1 MIPYADSSEARRL
14 TPVINVGLI
23 LVNFAVFFYEL
34 HEQSIGRLNHFYLS
48 YSVVPCE
55 LFQRCHAI
63 SGAPH
68 PVFLTIFTGMFM
80 HAGWLHILGNMIF
93 LWVFG
98 DNVENAMG
106 HVRYLTFYLLCGVAA
121 AVAQTGIDVG
131 SHIPALG
138 ASGAIA
144 GVLAAYLV
152 LFPTAVI
159 RTLVF
164 FFIIPLPIS
173 IYAWI
178 LIGFWFVE
186 QLFSGVASLGPS
198 VQTGGIAF
206 FAHIGGFMC
215 GLVLVWFFRRKDN
228 VERMKRH
235 HQRRPRPPSR
245 QWSRQ

>member
-1 MIPYADSSEARRL
+1 VIPYADESEPQHLA
-14 TPVINVGLI
+14 PFVNVGLI
-23 LVNFAVFFYEL
+23 LANFAVFFYEL
-34 HEQSIGRLNHFYLS
+34 YEQSIGKLNGFYRS

-55 LFQRCHAI
+55 LFERCHAVA
-63 SGAPH
+63 GAPH

-106 HVRYLTFYLLCGVAA
+106 HVQYLFFYLICGVAA
-121 AVAQTGIDVG
+121 ALTQSAIDVG

-152 LFPTAVI
+152 LLPTAVI
-159 RTLVF
+159 RALIF
-164 FFIIPLPIS
+164 LFIIPLPIA
-173 IYAWI
+173 IYAWV
-178 LIGFWFVE
+178 LIGFWFIE

-198 VQTGGIAF
+198 AQTGGIAF
-206 FAHIGGFMC
+206 FAHVGGFLC
-215 GLVLVWFFRRKDN
+215 GALLVRVFRDPKR
-228 VERMKRH
+228 VEQMKQY
-235 HQRRPRPPSR
+235 HQQLHNPPVAQQYR
-245 QWSRQ
+245 N